1 MALQEQLDGLRQA
14 GPRAASFLGEV
25 WSELKKVHWPSRK
38 ETYSATIV
46 VVVVTMIVAIYL
58 GSVDFMLAWLLRLMV
73 G

>member
-14 GPRAASFLGEV
+14 GPRAATFLGEV

-38 ETYSATIV
+38 ETYSATLV
-46 VVVVTMIVAIYL
+46 VVVVTMIVAVYL
-58 GSVDFMLAWLLRLMV
+58 GLVDFALASLLQLMV

>member
-14 GPRAASFLGEV
+14 GPRAFTFLGEV
-25 WSELKKVHWPSRK
+25 WSELKKVHWPSRQ

-46 VVVVTMIVAIYL
+46 VVVVTTVVALYL
-58 GSVDFMLAWLLRLMV
+58 GAVDFLLSAMLRWMV

>member
-14 GPRAASFLGEV
+14 GPRAATFLGEV

-58 GSVDFMLAWLLRLMV
+58 GSVDFLLAWLLRTMV

>member
-14 GPRAASFLGEV
+14 GPRAATFLGEV

-46 VVVVTMIVAIYL
+46 VVVVTMIVAAYL
-58 GSVDFMLAWLLRLMV
+58 GAIDFVLAWLLQLMV

>member
-14 GPRAASFLGEV
+14 GPRAATFLGEV

-46 VVVVTMIVAIYL
+46 VVVVTMIVALYL
-58 GSVDFMLAWLLRLMV
+58 GSVDFALAWLLRLMV

>member
-14 GPRAASFLGEV
+14 GPRAATFLGEV
-25 WSELKKVHWPSRK
+25 WSELKKVHWPSRQ

-46 VVVVTMIVAIYL
+46 VVVVTAVVAVYL
-58 GSVDFMLAWLLRLMV
+58 GLVDFFLSTMLRYMV

>member
-25 WSELKKVHWPSRK
+25 WAELKKVHWPSRK
-38 ETYSATIV
+38 ETYSATV
-46 VVVVTMIVAIYL
+46 VVLVVTAIVAMYL
-58 GSVDFMLAWLLRLMV
+58 GLVDLALSYLVRVLL